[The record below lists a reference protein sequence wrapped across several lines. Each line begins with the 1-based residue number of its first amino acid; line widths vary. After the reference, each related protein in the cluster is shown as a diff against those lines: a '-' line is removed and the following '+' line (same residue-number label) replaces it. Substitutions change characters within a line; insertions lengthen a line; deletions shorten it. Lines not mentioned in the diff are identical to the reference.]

1 MSEKISMDEKL
12 KIAHQFIL
20 ESPPG
25 ELDDVF
31 NDIIVLLDVDDYKD
45 LLPQFVKSFQ
55 EYNNANF
62 IPVEIPNQS
71 TKAIISKF
79 GMIDDE
85 HYLDPR
91 SGNSFAFDH
100 FHQKVDDVQKVE
112 IEENEEFQIREAVDK
127 EIQKY
132 VTDHFPNGV
141 SAVYYKEN
149 KMTIIITANK
159 YNPDNFWNGRWR
171 SIYHINTENN
181 EVSGYI
187 KSNVHYYEDGNVQLE
202 WKKDTTFEL
211 KKDKSDPTAF
221 AKAIAKGIEEVERN
235 AEISLKEAYED
246 QANNVLKAL
255 RRALPITKQKMDWN
269 QISYFKLGNE
279 LNPKNAK

>member
-1 MSEKISMDEKL
+1 MAEKISMEEKL

-25 ELDDVF
+25 ELNDVF
-31 NDIIVLLDVDDYKD
+31 NDIIVLLDIDDYKD

-62 IPVEIPNQS
+62 IPVELPEQK
-71 TKAIISKF
+71 TKTIISKF

-112 IEENEEFQIREAVDK
+112 IEENDEFKLREAVDK

-132 VTDHFPNGV
+132 VSEHFPEGV
-141 SAVYYKEN
+141 NAVYYKED

-171 SIYHINTENN
+171 SIYHVNTESN
-181 EVSGYI
+181 EVTGYI

-202 WKKDTTFEL
+202 WKKDTTFTIS
-211 KKDKSDPTAF
+211 KDKSNPNDY
-221 AKAIAKGIEEVERN
+221 AKAIARGIDDFERN
-235 AEISLKEAYED
+235 AEVSLKETYND

-255 RRALPITKQKMDWN
+255 RRALPVTKQKMDWN

-279 LNPKNAK
+279 LNPKSK

>member
-1 MSEKISMDEKL
+1 MSDKISMDEKL

-25 ELDDVF
+25 ELNDVF
-31 NDIIVLLDVDDYKD
+31 NDLIVLLDIDDYKEY
-45 LLPQFVKSFQ
+45 LPQFVKSFQ

-62 IPVEIPNQS
+62 IPVEIPNQDS
-71 TKAIISKF
+71 KAIISKF

-91 SGNSFAFDH
+91 SGNSFSFDH

-112 IEENEEFQIREAVDK
+112 IEENEEFALREAVDD

-132 VTDHFPNGV
+132 VKEHFAEGV
-141 SAVYYKEN
+141 NAVYYKEN
-149 KMTIIITANK
+149 NMTIIITANK

-171 SIYHINTENN
+171 SIYHINTESN
-181 EVSGYI
+181 EVTGYI

-202 WKKDTTFEL
+202 WKKDTTFTL
-211 KKDKSDPTAF
+211 SKDKSDPTAY
-221 AKAIAKGIEEVERN
+221 AKAITKGIDDFERN
-235 AEISLKEAYED
+235 AEISLKETYND

-255 RRALPITKQKMDWN
+255 RRALPVTKQKMDWN

-279 LNPKNAK
+279 LNPKSK

>member
-1 MSEKISMDEKL
+1 MSDKISMDEKL

-25 ELDDVF
+25 ELNDVF
-31 NDIIVLLDVDDYKD
+31 NDLIVLLDIDDYKEY
-45 LLPQFVKSFQ
+45 LPQFVKSFQ

-62 IPVEIPNQS
+62 IPVEIPNQDS
-71 TKAIISKF
+71 KAIISKF

-112 IEENEEFQIREAVDK
+112 IEENEETALREAVDE

-132 VTDHFPNGV
+132 VKEHFAEGV
-141 SAVYYKEN
+141 NAVYYKDD

-171 SIYHINTENN
+171 SIYHIDTENN
-181 EVSGYI
+181 EVTGYI

-202 WKKDTTFEL
+202 WKKDTSFTL
-211 KKDKSDPTAF
+211 SKDKSDPTAY
-221 AKAIAKGIEEVERN
+221 AKAITKGIDDFERN
-235 AEISLKEAYED
+235 AEISLKETYND

-255 RRALPITKQKMDWN
+255 RRALPVTKQKMDWN

-279 LNPKNAK
+279 LNPKSK

>member
-1 MSEKISMDEKL
+1 MSDKISMDEKL

-25 ELDDVF
+25 ELNDVF
-31 NDIIVLLDVDDYKD
+31 NDLIVLLDIDDYKEY
-45 LLPQFVKSFQ
+45 LPQFVKSFQ

-62 IPVEIPNQS
+62 IPVEIPNQDS
-71 TKAIISKF
+71 KAIISKF

-112 IEENEEFQIREAVDK
+112 IEENEETALREAVDE

-132 VTDHFPNGV
+132 VKEHFAEGV
-141 SAVYYKEN
+141 NAVYYKDD

-181 EVSGYI
+181 EVTGYI

-202 WKKDTTFEL
+202 WKKDTSFTL
-211 KKDKSDPTAF
+211 SKDKSDPTAY
-221 AKAIAKGIEEVERN
+221 AKAITKGIDDFERN
-235 AEISLKEAYED
+235 AEISLKETYND

-255 RRALPITKQKMDWN
+255 RRALPVTKQKMDWN

-279 LNPKNAK
+279 LNPKSK